1 MNQDQRNALGVKI
14 GEAAF
19 YYGKTDLSKEQVISY
34 INVIIK
40 YYADQGLEK
49 IISAIDS
56 YILDSKN
63 KFLFSPATLRPYLF
77 PELSTE
83 TKSIEVASRLTS
95 AVRKFGYSNPGE
107 ARAYVGELG
116 WKIVERNGGW
126 QPLCENLGVSIPVTT
141 FQAQARETAKALI
154 ETAGLGEFDKP
165 IGIEFKEQKHPN
177 MILNDKKREEALKF
191 LDHLK
196 TQNEMPK

>member
-1 MNQDQRNALGVKI
+1 MNQESRNSLGKKI
-14 GEAAF
+14 AESAI
-19 YYGKTDLSKEQVISY
+19 YYGKLDLSKEQLSMMIDVIAQHFESEGY
-34 INVIIK
+34 
-40 YYADQGLEK
+40 EK
-49 IISAIDS
+49 ILSAIDR
-56 YILDSKN
+56 YVLDPKN
-63 KFLFSPATLRPYLF
+63 KFFFSPATLRPYLF

-107 ARAYVGELG
+107 ARAYIGELG

-165 IGIEFKEQKHPN
+165 IGIEFKEQKHPD
-177 MILNDKKREEALKF
+177 MIINDKKREQAIAL
-191 LDHLK
+191 LNHLK
-196 TQNEMPK
+196 SNEMPK